1 MTLNYRLV
9 WLVVFAF
16 GLMLIWGLH
25 IRQVKRGQKEQP
37 AAAAT
42 NLVSRVISTK
52 NQTNS
57 ILAAIPVMT
66 RPNDALEAEI
76 LSLLATGNP
85 LDHSRVYRELLPDL
99 VRRDPL
105 AAAAFAQSAA
115 ANAWHD
121 DLMVTVAQVWT
132 DLDVDKAEQWA
143 TQLPNPTER
152 NMALGY
158 FCFEEANVNAG
169 RAVQVL
175 DNEAL
180 SSSRRE
186 IIVAN
191 LAQQWAQQDLAL
203 LYQQLDKLPAG
214 AERDVLFKQV
224 SVAQAQADPQT
235 AARMAAEKIS
245 AGPDQ
250 NEAVLLIL
258 RQWAKKDM
266 AAAVAWSNQFPDE
279 QLRGQ
284 AKVLLSGNLYGAY
297 LPP

>member
-1 MTLNYRLV
+1 MR
-9 WLVVFAF
+9 
-16 GLMLIWGLH
+16 
-25 IRQVKRGQKEQP
+25 
-37 AAAAT
+37 
-42 NLVSRVISTK
+42 
-52 NQTNS
+52 
-57 ILAAIPVMT
+57 
-66 RPNDALEAEI
+66 I
-76 LSLLATGNP
+76 LSEICRAIFLLALMWMTTG
-85 LDHSRVYRELLPDL
+85 HSMADDSVIAPTGTLR
-99 VRRDPL
+99 
-105 AAAAFAQSAA
+105 AA
-115 ANAWHD
+115 
-121 DLMVTVAQVWT
+121 
-132 DLDVDKAEQWA
+132 
-143 TQLPNPTER
+143 
-152 NMALGY
+152 Y
-158 FCFEEANVNAG
+158 
-169 RAVQVL
+169 
-175 DNEAL
+175 
-180 SSSRRE
+180 
-186 IIVAN
+186 IVAN